1 MQDDHPIRE
10 LLPAYALGSLEER
23 EATRVSRHLQTC
35 EPCRR
40 ELSDYQDVSNLLA
53 GSLGHAEPPAD
64 LEDRVMGRILA
75 NGSGR
80 KSSVLRRIA
89 GFHVSGALAAVVVV
103 ALVAAGTLQWLGLI
117 PSRTQ
122 LAHNGL
128 STIVLA
134 GTPAAR
140 DAYGTVVLDPE
151 DNHGV
156 LAVRGLPALD
166 SAHQYQ
172 LWLVSNGVRRSGGVF
187 SVNSDGYGSLQ
198 ITVPADFRDFHT
210 MGITLEPAGGSPGPT
225 TPPLLR
231 GSL

>member
-1 MQDDHPIRE
+1 MQDDHSIRE

-23 EATRVSRHLQTC
+23 EAVRVSHHLQSC

-53 GSLGHAEPPAD
+53 ASPGEVDPPAD
-64 LEDRVMGRILA
+64 LEDRVMERILGA
-75 NGSGR
+75 RTAPKTSA
-80 KSSVLRRIA
+80 LRRIV
-89 GFHVSGALAAVVVV
+89 GFRVSGALAAVIVV
-103 ALVAAGTLQWLGLI
+103 ALVAAGTLQFLGLI

-122 LAHNGL
+122 ITHAGL
-128 STIVLA
+128 STIVLQ
-134 GTPAAR
+134 GTSAAR

-166 SAHQYQ
+166 SSHQYQ
-172 LWLVSNGVRRSGGVF
+172 LWLVSNGARRSGGVF
-187 SVNSDGYGSLQ
+187 SVNADGYGSLQ
-198 ITVPADFRDFHT
+198 ITIPADFRDFHT

-225 TPPLLR
+225 TPPVLR